1 MSESVRSERAEY
13 WQGILD
19 EFQHS
24 GQTVQLF
31 CAEKGVSAAS
41 FYQWRRRLLGDGECA
56 KQSLVPVNLL
66 PAVRLGGA
74 VPVQIL
80 TPQGFV
86 VRVDSCIAAEA
97 LSELLRSIESSAA
110 RGGTC

>member
-19 EFQHS
+19 QFQHS
-24 GQTVQLF
+24 GQTVPVF
-31 CAEKGVSAAS
+31 CTEKGVSVAS
-41 FYQWRRRLLGDGECA
+41 FYQWRRRLQGNGECS

-66 PAVRLGGA
+66 PAIRLGGA
-74 VPVQIL
+74 VPVQIV

-86 VRVDSCIAAEA
+86 VRVDSTISAES

-110 RGGTC
+110 RGGAC